1 MQLGPT
7 KILIC
12 PFCGSKKGVITLL
25 SGNTI
30 DGTVWSDTRRHY
42 PMMPELSPIQKCP
55 HCSKFYFIEQAE
67 SHYTDD
73 ITLLQDSDGGIKNLS
88 VAEAL
93 MAVKQMESISLTK
106 TQRWELRHQYFL
118 AYNDA
123 YRRHPA
129 PADSSPTPEEKEM
142 FHKAIDGLLEG
153 IDRTDEFILFHAE
166 LLRETARFDEA
177 LQILTQNQ
185 NPDDRWVAERMKAQ
199 ISRRNTLPF
208 LLINQGQPISTDPQ
222 ESEELEASQPTRE
235 PEAPQAPEDP
245 QAPQAPED
253 TKK

>member
-12 PFCGSKKGVITLL
+12 PFCGGKKGVITLL
-25 SGNTI
+25 SGNTF

-93 MAVKQMESISLTK
+93 MAVNQMESISLTK
-106 TQRWELRHQYFL
+106 TQRWELHHQYFL

-123 YRRHPA
+123 YRRYPDRA
-129 PADSSPTPEEKEM
+129 TSSPTPEEKEM
-142 FHKAIDGLLEG
+142 FHKAIEGLLEG
-153 IDRTDEFILFHAE
+153 IDRTNEFILFHAE

-185 NPDDRWVAERMKAQ
+185 NPDDRWVAERMKAH
-199 ISRRNTLPF
+199 IHRRNTLPF
-208 LLINQGQPISTDPQ
+208 LLINQGHPITTDTPDP
-222 ESEELEASQPTRE
+222 EEAQVYQDTRE
-235 PEAPQAPEDP
+235 PESSEEPDF
-245 QAPQAPED
+245 
-253 TKK
+253 KKLKKS